1 MFGHQG
7 FSESRTGASNGLVFR
22 IAMSVKKGFSFSS
35 SLVTKVLRNLSI
47 DRTKRHIG
55 EL

>member
-1 MFGHQG
+1 MFGHTG
-7 FSESRTGASNGLVFR
+7 FSESGTGTSNGLVFR
-22 IAMSVKKGFSFSS
+22 IAMSVKQGFSFSA
-35 SLVTKVLRNLSI
+35 SLVTNVLRNLNI